1 VELVDQRRSVGPQ
14 RIRVE
19 HGQTPFVRDR
29 RQGRVGPVM
38 HADKR
43 NPVGG
48 DRGRQQVEDFR
59 VAVTRESG
67 NDMA

>member
-1 VELVDQRRSVGPQ
+1 
-14 RIRVE
+14 
-19 HGQTPFVRDR
+19 
-29 RQGRVGPVM
+29 M